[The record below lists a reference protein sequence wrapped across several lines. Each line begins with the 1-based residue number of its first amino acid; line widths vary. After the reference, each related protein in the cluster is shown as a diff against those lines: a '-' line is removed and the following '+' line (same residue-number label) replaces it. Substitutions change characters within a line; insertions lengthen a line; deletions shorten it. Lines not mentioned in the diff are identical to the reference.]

1 MALEEHETKQLE
13 DRFDRMEN
21 KLKTTFLE
29 VEKRLVEIKQQ
40 PSDVEDRIQ
49 ELEDLILL
57 MQLEITKLKEKTGTT
72 AEFLTPESPNILER
86 MNRMEEAMS
95 MKAAEE
101 PKAEEG
107 EPLFEETEE
116 ITDAHGEPIVVKK
129 AALKEEAAEEET
141 EERPAKR
148 GKSLAE
154 EVQQILSS

>member
-1 MALEEHETKQLE
+1 MALEEHEAKQLE

-29 VEKRLVEIKQQ
+29 VEKRLAEIKQQ

-86 MNRMEEAMS
+86 MNRMEEAIS

-101 PKAEEG
+101 PKTDEG
-107 EPLFEETEE
+107 EPLFEEAEE
-116 ITDAHGEPIVVKK
+116 ITDTHGEPVVVRK
-129 AALKEEAAEEET
+129 AAPAREEAAEEQ
-141 EERPAKR
+141 EEKPKR